1 MRKGGYR
8 VKQKNEASGI
18 SILIGVIVIVL
29 AVVGAVSLHHILP
42 HLNGWQAAAYSIVA
56 GIFIALIG
64 VIVNSIVSFFRRD

>member
-1 MRKGGYR
+1 
-8 VKQKNEASGI
+8 
-18 SILIGVIVIVL
+18 
-29 AVVGAVSLHHILP
+29 VGAVSLHHILP